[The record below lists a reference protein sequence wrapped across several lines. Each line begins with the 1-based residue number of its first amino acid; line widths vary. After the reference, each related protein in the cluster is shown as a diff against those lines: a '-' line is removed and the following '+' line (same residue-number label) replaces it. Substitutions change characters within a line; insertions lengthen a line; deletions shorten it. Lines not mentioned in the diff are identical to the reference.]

1 MADET
6 IIREVYKVLE
16 NRRDNPIDSYT
27 SNIMRDSDKKAV
39 DKICEKVGE
48 ESAEVILA
56 AKNDENLVY
65 ESVDLIFH
73 NLLLLAYKGIDIDE
87 FFEEFARRRK

>member
-6 IIREVYKVLE
+6 ILLEVYKTLE

-27 SNIMRDSDKKAV
+27 SNIMKDSEKKAV

-48 ESAEVILA
+48 EAAEVILA
-56 AKNDENLVY
+56 AKNDENLVH

-73 NLLLLAYKGIDIDE
+73 TLLLLAYKNVNIDE
-87 FFEEFARRRK
+87 VFEEFDKRHQ